1 VRDGGLKCQLQRTTT
16 AVESAVRGVFQSGP
30 VAIDVGYRYK
40 KILASGAASTLNSG
54 DYHVNDVRI
63 GVGFSF

>member
-1 VRDGGLKCQLQRTTT
+1 
-16 AVESAVRGVFQSGP
+16 VRGVFQSGP

-40 KILASGAASTLNSG
+40 KILASGAASTLNGG